1 MTLFMIMAAFGGGV
15 FGALIGAL
23 PAFIFA
29 GFTGLIG
36 VGLAIAGVDYDW
48 FGTITFGVLFGPHI
62 AFAGGAAAAAFAANK
77 KKVLENGADI
87 LTPMNKF
94 ADPSILIVGGLFGVY
109 GALIN
114 FLLSGIW
121 SVPTDTV
128 ALAVFLSGVTA
139 RLVFGSSGLT
149 GNKVE
154 GHSKMPSGK
163 SLVYDVVLGVS
174 LGAVI
179 GYVSIS
185 TGVAVIGFVIS
196 AATLIFVQAGWDA
209 PGTHHITLL
218 AGVAGVMTG
227 SIWMAIVFATIA
239 AILGDLGGTLLNSDC
254 DSHIDPPAFAIFI
267 TTTMVLLIFA

>member
-1 MTLFMIMAAFGGGV
+1 MTIYMILAAFGGGL

-23 PAFIFA
+23 PAFIFT

-36 VGLAIAGVDYDW
+36 VALAMAGVDYDW
-48 FGTITFGVLFGPHI
+48 FGTVTFGYMFGPHI
-62 AFAGGAAAAAFAANK
+62 AFAGGVAAAAFAANK
-77 KKVLENGADI
+77 KKVLGNGADI

-94 ADPSILIVGGLFGVY
+94 ADPTILIVGGVFGIYGLFINYLLAGV
-109 GALIN
+109 
-114 FLLSGIW
+114 W

-128 ALAVFLSGVTA
+128 AFAVWFSGVTA

-154 GHSKMPSGK
+154 GRKYMPSGANI
-163 SLVYDVVLGVS
+163 VYDILLGVS

-179 GYVSIS
+179 GYLAQWS
-185 TGVAVIGFVIS
+185 GVAAIGFVIS
-196 AATLIFVQAGWDA
+196 AATLIFAQAGFDV

-218 AGVAGVMTG
+218 AGVAALASG
-227 SIWMAIVFATIA
+227 SIWMAMLFASIS
-239 AILGDLGGTLLNSDC
+239 AILGDIELKSMNSEC

-267 TTTMVLLIFA
+267 TTALVLLIF